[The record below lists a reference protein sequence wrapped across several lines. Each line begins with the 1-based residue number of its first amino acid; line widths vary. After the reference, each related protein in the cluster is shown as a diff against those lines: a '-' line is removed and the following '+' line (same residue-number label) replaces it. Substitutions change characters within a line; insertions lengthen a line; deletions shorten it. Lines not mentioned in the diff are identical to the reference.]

1 MRLPLIL
8 FLLTAVLPVFFGKVR
23 SAPLWL
29 SLQALALGWS
39 GAAQH
44 DAWSAHGTLV
54 LLEVIALRAVV
65 TPLLLRHAIRLR
77 TEANSDL
84 LPSNLFV
91 WILGVAL
98 IVLAFDFG
106 GAAMADRQA
115 LALGVVGATVAIAL
129 LILSTNDAPPAQLV
143 ALLFLE
149 NAIAVFE
156 LLLPEPW
163 PLPVHL
169 ALTVVFLATVLV
181 AGWLIGA
188 PAESRAP

>member
-8 FLLTAVLPVFFGKVR
+8 FLLTAVLPVFFGKIR

-29 SLQALALGWS
+29 ALQAVALAWS
-39 GAAQH
+39 GAAHH
-44 DAWSAHGTLV
+44 DAWSAHGMLA
-54 LLEVIALRAVV
+54 LLEVIAVRGVV
-65 TPLLLRHAIRLR
+65 TPLLLRRAIRLR
-77 TEANSDL
+77 GEANTDL
-84 LPSNLFV
+84 MPSNLFV
-91 WILGVAL
+91 WTIGVAL

-106 GAAMADRQA
+106 GAAMADMQA

-163 PLPVHL
+163 PLPVHV
-169 ALTVVFLATVLV
+169 ALTVVFLATVV
-181 AGWLIGA
+181 VSGWLIGA
-188 PAESRAP
+188 PAEGRSP

>member
-1 MRLPLIL
+1 MRLPLIV
-8 FLLTAVLPVFFGKVR
+8 FLLTAVLPVFFGKIR

-29 SLQALALGWS
+29 ALQAIALGWS
-39 GAAQH
+39 GAAHH
-44 DAWSAHGTLV
+44 DEWSAHGMFA
-54 LLEVIALRAVV
+54 LLEVIAIRAIV
-65 TPLLLRHAIRLR
+65 TPLLLRRAIRLR
-77 TEANSDL
+77 AEANTDL
-84 LPSNLFV
+84 MPSNLFV
-91 WILGVAL
+91 WTIGVAL

-106 GAAMADRQA
+106 GAAMADMQA

-156 LLLPEPW
+156 LLLSEPW

-169 ALTVVFLATVLV
+169 ALTFVFLATVV
-181 AGWLIGA
+181 VSARLIGEPTEGGA
-188 PAESRAP
+188 R

>member
-8 FLLTAVLPVFFGKVR
+8 FLLTAVLPVFFGKIR
-23 SAPLWL
+23 AAPLWL
-29 SLQALALGWS
+29 SLQAIALGWS
-39 GAAQH
+39 GAAHH
-44 DAWSAHGTLV
+44 DAWSAHGMLA
-54 LLEVIALRAVV
+54 LLEVIAIRGVA
-65 TPLLLRHAIRLR
+65 TPLLLRRAIHRHS
-77 TEANSDL
+77 EADKDL
-84 LPSNLFV
+84 IPSNLFA
-91 WILGVAL
+91 WTIGVAL

-106 GAAMADRQA
+106 GAAMADMQA

-169 ALTVVFLATVLV
+169 ALTFVFLATVAV
-181 AGWLIGA
+181 SGWLIGA
-188 PAESRAP
+188 PAEGGSP